1 MAVLMSIGPEAT
13 GAADGTSSPL
23 NAIHDFKLIFL
34 NTYLNIRH
42 DEFLDARLLK
52 TTSYIIVSRRAILSL
67 TLKSQSQ
74 LGFHDIFSLI
84 IDMLINHAHLRRITF
99 DQRCGAMLILSL
111 MSKDALIH
119 FFTVTASQMD
129 GTRTWLS
136 LQVSVQPQLSSMLFQ
151 KLSQVVKSSQ
161 FYFLGRSSM
170 PDRMWIYWPQQL
182 TTGCGRQLLLLGLS
196 WGGGGNP
203 ALQSPNLIPTWYGC
217 TFWAWE
223 WCKIFL
229 RFGII
234 RPQWSGPQKY
244 FNWPMTIYVWQDTY
258 HFQYDTIT
266 DGGVAPQ
273 YSRTYTSS
281 RPNSTQSVSNWPTKI
296 WIIICT

>member
-1 MAVLMSIGPEAT
+1 MQEWIKNSK
-13 GAADGTSSPL
+13 L
-23 NAIHDFKLIFL
+23 NKEKKKKV
-34 NTYLNIRH
+34 RH

-52 TTSYIIVSRRAILSL
+52 TTSYIIVSRRAIWSL

-234 RPQWSGPQKY
+234 RPQWCRHQKI
-244 FNWPMTIYVWQDTY
+244 F
-258 HFQYDTIT
+258 
-266 DGGVAPQ
+266 
-273 YSRTYTSS
+273 
-281 RPNSTQSVSNWPTKI
+281 
-296 WIIICT
+296 